1 VAQTEKSPHNVTC
14 LTLNSTKCIQFL
26 YKQHAKKKIGE
37 IEEARTLLSLF
48 GGAFAP
54 RAAAGLRD
62 RAFICGAVCIKAR
75 QCA

>member
-1 VAQTEKSPHNVTC
+1 MQ
-14 LTLNSTKCIQFL
+14 
-26 YKQHAKKKIGE
+26 KKKIGE

>member
-1 VAQTEKSPHNVTC
+1 MVPLVPALPDPFTGVTV
-14 LTLNSTKCIQFL
+14 FL
-26 YKQHAKKKIGE
+26 GSVSV
-37 IEEARTLLSLF
+37 TLLSLF